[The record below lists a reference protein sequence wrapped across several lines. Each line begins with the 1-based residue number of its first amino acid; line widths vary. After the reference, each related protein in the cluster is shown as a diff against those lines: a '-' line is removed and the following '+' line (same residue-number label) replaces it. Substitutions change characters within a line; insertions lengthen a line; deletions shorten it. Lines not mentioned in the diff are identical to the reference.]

1 MMIKSGDSLDASRLG
16 LDQTRG
22 SQGAGSAGAPTS
34 GSAQQNH
41 GNDSISLSTPGDI
54 VQQALTAG
62 ASSRAARIQELKN
75 QIDGNQY
82 QVDPQA
88 TSRAI
93 INAHLAGE

>member
-22 SQGAGSAGAPTS
+22 SQGAGSTGAPAS
-34 GSAQQNH
+34 GPVQPSSGQ
-41 GNDSISLSTPGDI
+41 DSISLSTPGDI

-62 ASSRAARIQELKN
+62 ASDRAARIQQLKN
-75 QIDGNQY
+75 QVDSNQY
-82 QVDPQA
+82 QVDAQA

-93 INAHLAGE
+93 IDAHLAGD